1 MRVHCLRWLLPALLV
16 SFATPTLAAPE
27 APDDDLPVAD
37 VQTFAEVFERI
48 KRAYVE
54 EVDDSTLMRNAMRGM
69 LSELDPH
76 SSYLNS
82 EDFEALRESTEGE
95 FGGVGIEVGMQDGQL
110 TVIAPIDDTPAAE
123 AGLQPHDTI
132 LRIDETPTEGMSLQ
146 EAVTLMRGDAG
157 TDIQMT
163 ILREDESS
171 PRTLTLTRQIIRSDS
186 VKHELLEPGYGY
198 LRISQFQSRTGEQV
212 KDALAALKQQGP
224 LKGLILDLRNNPG
237 GVLDSAVEVADAF
250 LDSGLIVYTE
260 GRLPDSDMRF
270 SAHADAT
277 LTDVPMVVLINGG
290 SASAAEIVAGALQD
304 QSRAVVMGTQSFGKG
319 SVQQVMPLGNGDGLK
334 LTTALLLH
342 AQRPLDPGPGHR
354 PRCRGGARPARDRRR
369 QRLRPARIGSRR
381 AAGQPQ
387 RQRPAGQRVQPAGAG
402 LPARRGAQPAQ
413 GAQRARAPLQPQPA
427 ARQPTRPPAS
437 RSSGRL
443 STALVIGSTPV
454 AARVRRSPDASSVA

>member
-1 MRVHCLRWLLPALLV
+1 MRVHCLRWLLPVLLI
-16 SFATPTLAAPE
+16 SFTTPTLAAPE

-110 TVIAPIDDTPAAE
+110 TVIAPLDDTPAAA
-123 AGLQPHDTI
+123 AGLQPRDTI

-157 TDIQMT
+157 TEIQMT
-163 ILREDESS
+163 ILREGESS

-186 VKHELLEPGYGY
+186 VKHEMLEPGYGY

-212 KDALAALKQQGP
+212 KDALAALKQKGQ

-270 SAHADAT
+270 TAHADGA

-334 LTTALLLH
+334 LTTALYYTPSGRSI
-342 AQRPLDPGPGHR
+342 Q
-354 PRCRGGARPARDRRR
+354 
-369 QRLRPARIGSRR
+369 
-381 AAGQPQ
+381 
-387 RQRPAGQRVQPAGAG
+387 
-402 LPARRGAQPAQ
+402 AQ
-413 GAQRARAPLQPQPA
+413 GIAPDVEVV
-427 ARQPTRPPAS
+427 R
-437 RSSGRL
+437 GRL
-443 STALVIGSTPV
+443 EIAEGNDFGLRESDLAGRLANPNGSAPQDSESSQPVQDYQLGEALNLLKALNVLE
-454 AARVRRSPDASSVA
+454 RRSARTEDASGEAPSG